1 MNILF
6 LNSIEKETY
15 GGMEEWIR
23 LAAKGL
29 AQRGHDV
36 TVAGRRG
43 SEYLRRVSSTSPAVR
58 TLELDISGDFN
69 PVTISKLKKF
79 LSANKT
85 DVVIVNFNKDIRL
98 GGLAARW
105 EGSPCVIWSVGLDI
119 TKDNLV
125 HRHLTPKL
133 IDGVIVPSQALKR
146 QITKTGYI
154 NESIVEVIPIGI
166 GERDSVSSKQHAAV
180 NLRRKYNLLEESI
193 VAVTVGRFVEQKGHR
208 YLIEAAAEIV
218 CRHPKVIFLFLGDGP
233 LREKLESQIAQLN
246 LKKNFV
252 LAGMLDD
259 IGEELAGADLMIHP
273 SVEEPFGIA
282 LLEGMRVGLPIVASR
297 VGGIPEVVVE
307 EETAMLFEPRNVEQL
322 SAAVQELLMAQSKME
337 AFGLAGQ
344 QRWRSKFQLAMMIG
358 RVEKCLTKFLKMA
371 SHSWIS

>member
-6 LNSIEKETY
+6 LNSIEKETF

-29 AQRGHDV
+29 AQRGHEV
-36 TVAGRRG
+36 TAAGRRD
-43 SEYLRRVSSTSPAVR
+43 SEYLRRISNTSSDVR
-58 TLELDISGDFN
+58 TLELNISGDFN

-79 LSANKT
+79 LAANKT
-85 DVVIVNFNKDIRL
+85 NVVIVNFNKDIRL

-105 EGSPCVIWSVGLDI
+105 EGDPRVIWSVGLDI
-119 TKDNLV
+119 TKDSLV
-125 HRHLTPKL
+125 HRQLTPKL
-133 IDGVIVPSQALKR
+133 IDGVIVPSQTLKR

-166 GERDSVSSKQHAAV
+166 EERDTISSKQQAAV
-180 NLRRKYNLLEESI
+180 NLRRKYNLPEEST

-218 CRHPKVIFLFLGDGP
+218 RKHPRVFFLFLGDGP
-233 LREKLESQIAQLN
+233 LQEKLELQILQLD
-246 LKKNFV
+246 LKKHFV
-252 LAGMLDD
+252 LAGMIDHV
-259 IGEELAGADLMIHP
+259 GEELVGADLMIHP

-282 LLEGMRVGLPIVASR
+282 LLEGMRAGLPIVASR

-307 EETAMLFEPRNVEQL
+307 EETAKLFEPRNAEEL
-322 SAAVQELLMAQSKME
+322 STAVHELLTAPQKME
-337 AFGLAGQ
+337 SFGFAGQ
-344 QRWRSKFQLAMMIG
+344 RRWHSQFQLGTMID
-358 RVEKCLTKFLKMA
+358 RIERYLIRFKKAA
-371 SHSWIS
+371 SWYG